1 MTDKMTIPEIDL
13 EISQIKEEIEM
24 TESYDTRRML
34 KKDLQDL
41 INERAAPAAV
51 SGKSGE
57 SYLRYLKK
65 MAKLAESCQK

>member
-41 INERAAPAAV
+41 INERAASAAV
-51 SGKSGE
+51 SRWLSSTYKH
-57 SYLRYLKK
+57 Y
-65 MAKLAESCQK
+65 

>member
-51 SGKSGE
+51 S
-57 SYLRYLKK
+57 R
-65 MAKLAESCQK
+65 

>member
-1 MTDKMTIPEIDL
+1 MTIPEIDL

-41 INERAAPAAV
+41 INERAASAAV
-51 SGKSGE
+51 S
-57 SYLRYLKK
+57 R
-65 MAKLAESCQK
+65 